1 MRSTSQLHVV
11 ERKKAP
17 VWAPNCWGAVDD
29 ENKKAQLGESW
40 ALPGD
45 LCIVERLPG
54 LKLVQMAG
62 ADLRLSRL

>member
-17 VWAPNCWGAVDD
+17 VRAPNCWGAVDE
-29 ENKKAQLGESW
+29 ENKKAKLGESW

-45 LCIVERLPG
+45 LCIVERLLG
-54 LKLVQMAG
+54 LPH
-62 ADLRLSRL
+62 LRSLGVG